1 MLSEDY
7 SFMLL
12 DKKSTIIH
20 DEYEKFITFAS
31 ILRHS
36 CRVFSYR
43 FLYFFGLAAR
53 GACSL
58 TGLFLFIQFAIIRL
72 RDLVFIPV
80 KLIKQAH
87 EEDWLR
93 SLAYFVRM
101 KSLYVNNTHY
111 GFSLRSLGNKLNV
124 SPATLAHHL
133 RVLYD
138 KSLITYH
145 GGNIT
150 FNGLRKLSAIYG
162 PKPIGVPVDANN
174 QLTLLRAQLIRF
186 NLSGQKY
193 NIKRSGVQKC
203 QPAATPNTFSE
214 TINSCYA
221 GLSAKGFGKVL
232 GLSAAQGA
240 AIRALMLRL
249 RILSCERRYSRIF
262 LPFGDASGGAPS
274 GGVLRTALRQGK
286 IQGFIPAYAFLKYGS
301 VWVERRM
308 ELEYMRA

>member
-1 MLSEDY
+1 MFVSLKLNISYNEQKVLFLDIFDPQR
-7 SFMLL
+7 SF
-12 DKKSTIIH
+12 SFC
-20 DEYEKFITFAS
+20 EY
-31 ILRHS
+31 L
-36 CRVFSYR
+36 V
-43 FLYFFGLAAR
+43 LANWA
-53 GACSL
+53 AWF
-58 TGLFLFIQFAIIRL
+58 TAWLFLFIQFAITKL
-72 RDLVFIPV
+72 RNLVFIPV

-87 EEDWLR
+87 EEDWLL

-111 GFSLRSLGNKLNV
+111 GFSLRSLGGRLGV
-124 SPATLAHHL
+124 SPATLGNHL
-133 RVLYD
+133 RTLTKNGLVE
-138 KSLITYH
+138 KH
-145 GGNIT
+145 AGNIT
-150 FNGLRKLSAIYG
+150 FKGYRPLRRLFGANF
-162 PKPIGVPVDANN
+162 IGVPVDHKN

-240 AIRALMLRL
+240 TIRAHMIRL
-249 RILSCERRYSRIF
+249 KILSFQRRYSKLF
-262 LPFGDASGGAPS
+262 LPFGDASGGGPS
-274 GGVLRTALRQGK
+274 GGVLRTALIQGK
-286 IQGFIPAYAFLKYGS
+286 IHGFVPSYAFLKYGS